1 MTRFSWIAAFC
12 AKTLEKR
19 CWKSTTCLELRLTK
33 RLLWKERRR
42 NSYPYAQVQRQT
54 SGNGNLLTESFSPP
68 SSQKM
73 NTSSSPSN
81 GCPCILI
88 VTKTCRYWPSTV
100 LLSYHMSC
108 AAQLIHLIAV
118 PLLLSPPASV
128 RTPDA
133 FRQPAASPLNF
144 WFQNWSRWTKHCR
157 EAHQATCDV
166 SNCVKGQALA
176 RKRKRGGVRGREV
189 ELVREEWDCTVPIQ
203 CLHTKD
209 HWV

>member
-1 MTRFSWIAAFC
+1 MR
-12 AKTLEKR
+12 
-19 CWKSTTCLELRLTK
+19 KSKDKLVVMVVY
-33 RLLWKERRR
+33 W
-42 NSYPYAQVQRQT
+42 Q
-54 SGNGNLLTESFSPP
+54 SFSPP
-68 SSQKM
+68 SSQKV

-100 LLSYHMSC
+100 LLSYHVLCS
-108 AAQLIHLIAV
+108 AAHSSDCCSSS
-118 PLLLSPPASV
+118 LLSPPASV

-133 FRQPAASPLNF
+133 FRQPAASSLNF

-176 RKRKRGGVRGREV
+176 RKRKRGGVRGREGGWTG
-189 ELVREEWDCTVPIQ
+189 EGGVRLYSAYSVSTYKRPLSVDTGVWAAS
-203 CLHTKD
+203 
-209 HWV
+209 W